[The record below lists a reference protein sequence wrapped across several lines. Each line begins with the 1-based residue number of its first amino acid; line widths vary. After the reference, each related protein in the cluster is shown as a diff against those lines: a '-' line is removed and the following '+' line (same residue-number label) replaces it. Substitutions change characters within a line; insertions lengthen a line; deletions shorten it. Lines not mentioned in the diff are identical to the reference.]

1 MKYLKKLVINDRQ
14 FYVSACKIGIPIALQ
29 SLITVGVNMMDT
41 IMVGKGLGETELS
54 SVSLA
59 NSFISVFTIFC
70 MGIGMGASVMVSR
83 YFGMKRQS
91 DMKTSVAIMIKLTLF
106 LAALFFT
113 ATIIMPET
121 IMKLYSDDCD
131 IIDLGA
137 QYLTW
142 SLPTYFISGIVI
154 TCSIVL
160 RCVGKGVL
168 PLIASIGAF
177 FINIGANYVLIF
189 GKLGFPKMGVSG
201 AALGTLIARIF
212 EFLLI
217 FGFLIFKETEIGF
230 KIKDLFKSTKSLNRE
245 YIRVCIPVLISD
257 GILALG
263 NNFVSMIIGHLGKSF
278 TAANAVTIV
287 TQQLSSVLTTGFSQA
302 GAIVT
307 GQTLGEGDKEK
318 TQARGYAFMGLG
330 LAMGV
335 LAAVVIFLI
344 RNPVISSYN
353 LPEETQRIAGS
364 LMNAISIIV
373 IFQSTNSIMTKGVLR
388 GGGDT
393 KMLMVMDNIF
403 LWCFSLPLGLLA
415 GFVLEL
421 PAFWIYFFLKIDQI
435 IKMVWAVY
443 RLESRKW
450 IKKIKT
456 SEET

>member
-1 MKYLKKLVINDRQ
+1 MNFFKKLVINDKQ
-14 FYVSACKIGIPIALQ
+14 FYASACKIGIPIALQ
-29 SLITVGVNMMDT
+29 TLITVGVNMMDT

-54 SVSLA
+54 AVSLA

-83 YFGMKRQS
+83 YFGMKRQG
-91 DMKTSVAIMIKLTLF
+91 DMKTSVAIMVKLTLF
-106 LAALFFT
+106 LSTLFFA
-113 ATIIMPET
+113 ATIIMPEA
-121 IMKLYSDDCD
+121 IMKLYSDESD
-131 IIDLGA
+131 IIMLGK
-137 QYLTW
+137 QYLSW
-142 SLPTYFISGIVI
+142 SLPTFYISGIVI

-168 PLIASIGAF
+168 PLIASVGAF

-201 AALGTLIARIF
+201 AALGTLIARVF

-217 FGFLIFKETEIGF
+217 FGFLIFKDTEIGF
-230 KIKDLFKSTKSLNRE
+230 RIKDLFKSTKSLNRE
-245 YIRVCIPVLISD
+245 YVRICIPVLISD

-263 NNFVSMIIGHLGKSF
+263 NNFVAMIIGHLGKSF
-278 TAANAVTIV
+278 TAANAVTTV
-287 TQQLSSVLTTGFSQA
+287 TQQLSSVLTSGFSQA

-307 GQTLGEGDKEK
+307 GQTLGEGDREK
-318 TQARGYAFMGLG
+318 TQSRGYAFMGLG
-330 LAMGV
+330 LAMG
-335 LAAVVIFLI
+335 LAAAAVIFLI
-344 RNPVISSYN
+344 KNPVIGSYD
-353 LPEETQRIAGS
+353 LPLATQDIAGE

-415 GFVLEL
+415 GFVFNMS
-421 PAFWIYFFLKIDQI
+421 AFWIYFFLKIDQI
-435 IKMVWAVY
+435 IKMIWAVY